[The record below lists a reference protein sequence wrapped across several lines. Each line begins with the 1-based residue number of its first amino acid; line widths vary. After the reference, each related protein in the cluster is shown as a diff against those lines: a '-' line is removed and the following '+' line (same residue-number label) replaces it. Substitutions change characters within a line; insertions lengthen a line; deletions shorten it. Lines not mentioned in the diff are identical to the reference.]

1 MSSAYAWIL
10 RAYAQ
15 VEGVRVQ
22 VEDMR
27 TSVIGECEDRY
38 MGHESGSA
46 SRAGTLVAL
55 GDGVGN
61 SDSGREGG

>member
-1 MSSAYAWIL
+1 VSSVYT
-10 RAYAQ
+10 Q

-27 TSVIGECEDRY
+27 TSVIGECEDRH

-55 GDGVGN
+55 GNGVGN
-61 SDSGREGG
+61 GDSGREGG